1 MFKRMELSRFTA
13 GLSALGFSS
22 YADEEFN
29 RTVFETKDY
38 KGYNLV
44 VYVDKN
50 TIRCEILRI
59 LPNFRKE
66 RYRKCYRVYSE
77 LPGFE
82 SAESLLSDFFSVVV
96 AKYNL

>member
-22 YADEEFN
+22 YADGEFN

-38 KGYNLV
+38 KGYNLT

-50 TIRCEILRI
+50 TVRCEILRI

-66 RYRKCYRVYSE
+66 RYRKCYRAYSE

-82 SAESLLSDFFSVVV
+82 SAESLLSDFFSEVV